1 MPEQRPDATKTSL
14 TPAQSADVIRYYDRA
29 ANGRAYEN
37 GWKPKVALGHVAI
50 NTTQPRHSII
60 PNKEKPELAFTEPPL
75 TAQEMS
81 EGLEHLTKG
90 QESAGSLSDEWPVYP
105 TDEQWERIEKL
116 KETQDAI
123 TAYEMVMG
131 IRAH

>member
-1 MPEQRPDATKTSL
+1 MSEQQPDVTKTSL
-14 TPAQSADVIRYYDRA
+14 TPSQAADVIRYYDRA
-29 ANGRAYEN
+29 ANGKAYEN
-37 GWKPKVALGHVAI
+37 GWKPKVSLGEVAI
-50 NTTQPRHSII
+50 NTILPKHSIV
-60 PNKEKPELAFTEPPL
+60 PNKEKPELAFRQPPL

-81 EGLEHLTKG
+81 EGLDYLMNDQEPTESLT
-90 QESAGSLSDEWPVYP
+90 DEWPVYP

-116 KETQDAI
+116 KETHDAI